1 MEELEAKVDALAARL
16 GAAGPA
22 GRGGP
27 GGSGGGGGGGAGDE
41 SLLEHLRRR
50 AKMAA
55 TPSPSAVGA
64 GTGGGRTRDR
74 RASVGSGQQGVK
86 GRPGAG
92 AGATPPQ
99 SPAKPARESATGTV
113 GALAAADSAN
123 DIMDFARVLGL
134 DIVREAELLW
144 VAEEFWLCPLP
155 EGWEEC
161 CTPEGL
167 AFYHFIR
174 LGVTQ
179 WEHPLEGYYRGVVF
193 MLKGGR
199 QLLERSHIENPPTAE
214 EAADM
219 ADYFDVDLEE
229 EPHLE
234 SCVKMAV
241 GAPLP
246 PGWVE
251 TAEGAFKD
259 SEGRTSESHP
269 LDEYFLELISR
280 EQHRKRK
287 VEINGRQAT
296 QKQIALVQAILARV
310 QESGGKDPDPYLLL
324 SLERGASKQDTRARY
339 RELSLLVHPDK
350 NPIDGATAAFKALTQ
365 AYKQVIS
372 GK

>member
-1 MEELEAKVDALAARL
+1 MR
-16 GAAGPA
+16 
-22 GRGGP
+22 
-27 GGSGGGGGGGAGDE
+27 
-41 SLLEHLRRR
+41 
-50 AKMAA
+50 
-55 TPSPSAVGA
+55 
-64 GTGGGRTRDR
+64 
-74 RASVGSGQQGVK
+74 SGQQGVK
-86 GRPGAG
+86 GRPGEG

-99 SPAKPARESATGTV
+99 SPAKPARDGASGVA

-134 DIVREAELLW
+134 DIAREADLLW

-167 AFYHFIR
+167 AFYHFTR

-199 QLLERSHIENPPTAE
+199 QLLERSHIENPPTME

-229 EPHLE
+229 EPYLE
-234 SCVKMAV
+234 DCVKMAV

-259 SEGRTSESHP
+259 SQGRTSESHP

-280 EQHRKRK
+280 QQHRMRK

-296 QKQIALVQAILARV
+296 QKQIALVEAILALV
-310 QESGGKDPDPYLLL
+310 QESGGKDPDPHLVL
-324 SLERGASKQDTRARY
+324 SLARGASKQDTRARY

-350 NPIDGATAAFKALTQ
+350 NPTEGASAAFKALTQ
-365 AYKQVIS
+365 AYKQEIS